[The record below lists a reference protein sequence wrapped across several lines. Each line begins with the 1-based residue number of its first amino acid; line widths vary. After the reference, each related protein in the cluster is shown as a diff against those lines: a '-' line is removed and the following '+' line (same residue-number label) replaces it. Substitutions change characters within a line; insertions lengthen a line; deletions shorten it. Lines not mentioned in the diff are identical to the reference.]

1 VWCSAHISGCRR
13 PSAEPGRTID
23 APTVGT
29 WLVSRPSVGT
39 QNRHERQ
46 LIRHEC
52 GLPHRQAWAPHDRRV
67 TSTPRRQA
75 CPVHVDRPRAQLA
88 AVDAVSCLGE
98 IDRTK
103 RGRAGDPAGGAR
115 ACGRLRRDLRT
126 APLGDRRRRDVC
138 AGRLQLRDSS
148 SGYARGAPHPAPGSE
163 VRPAARSAR
172 RRRGRVQFRDV
183 FDVDGGS
190 DGSTREA
197 VPPASK
203 STSDQVR
210 MIVTESS
217 RYNIGTIERTANVP
231 VLPLMDLDPSH
242 QSRFRFKV
250 ADATSDRRAIAGSVL
265 TVDPPVSPRFTV
277 SPRCGWS
284 STRKPSGLRVF
295 GREEAKIFHL
305 TDASGSSPLRDV
317 S

>member
-1 VWCSAHISGCRR
+1 
-13 PSAEPGRTID
+13 
-23 APTVGT
+23 
-29 WLVSRPSVGT
+29 
-39 QNRHERQ
+39 
-46 LIRHEC
+46 
-52 GLPHRQAWAPHDRRV
+52 
-67 TSTPRRQA
+67 
-75 CPVHVDRPRAQLA
+75 
-88 AVDAVSCLGE
+88 
-98 IDRTK
+98 
-103 RGRAGDPAGGAR
+103 
-115 ACGRLRRDLRT
+115 
-126 APLGDRRRRDVC
+126 
-138 AGRLQLRDSS
+138 
-148 SGYARGAPHPAPGSE
+148 
-163 VRPAARSAR
+163 
-172 RRRGRVQFRDV
+172 
-183 FDVDGGS
+183 
-190 DGSTREA
+190 
-197 VPPASK
+197 
-203 STSDQVR
+203 